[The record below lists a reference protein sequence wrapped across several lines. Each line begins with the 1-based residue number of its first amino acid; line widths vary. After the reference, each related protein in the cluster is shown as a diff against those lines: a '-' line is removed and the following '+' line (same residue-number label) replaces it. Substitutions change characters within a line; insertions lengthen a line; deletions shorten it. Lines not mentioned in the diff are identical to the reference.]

1 LKTHTPSLLNRLAD
15 FRPQTSDLRPRF
27 AAIALALFGLIALP
41 SLVLAAPDINTKTKN
56 ATFPLNND
64 NSARPGDTINY
75 TISVGNN
82 GAAGTTDAT
91 GVQVADTIDPNSTFV
106 NNSAKVSAN
115 AIAHAYNAAGN
126 TQLIVPAG
134 SGLKVGVVD
143 IDGVTRASW

>member
-1 LKTHTPSLLNRLAD
+1 MSRARLA
-15 FRPQTSDLRPRF
+15 S
-27 AAIALALFGLIALP
+27 LALVVLGLVALP
-41 SLVLAAPDINTKTKN
+41 SLALAAPDINTKTKN

-91 GVQVADTIDPNSTFV
+91 GVQVADTIDANSTFV
-106 NNSAKVSAN
+106 NNSAKISAN

-126 TQLIVPAG
+126 TQLIVNAA
-134 SGLKVGVVD
+134 SGLKNGVTD
-143 IDGVTRASW
+143 IDG